1 MRIIKTILVFA
12 AVMLMSTIMYAA
24 TSHTVKHGE
33 TLMDIA
39 AMYDTTPLELSV
51 ANNIDFSS
59 ELKPGQK
66 LLIVKLSD
74 EEILNGIASD
84 KSSKKKPAKSKTA
97 KKTSSKTAKKTANK
111 DSGKGNKS
119 IVSFAMGLKNS
130 PYVSGGTSRGGFDC
144 SGFTYYVYKHFGKTI
159 PRTSAGQFRGGKAVS
174 KNNLQKG
181 DIVCFHT
188 HRSGCSHVGIYIGNG
203 KFIHAS
209 TPKTGVIVSELN
221 GVYYGPRYLG
231 ARRY

>member
-1 MRIIKTILVFA
+1 MLAIVT
-12 AVMLMSTIMYAA
+12 VMLMSAIMYAA

-51 ANNIDFSS
+51 ANNIDFTS

-66 LLIVKLSD
+66 LVIVKLSD
-74 EEILNGIASD
+74 EEILNGITSEKSAKKKTAKAKPAAK
-84 KSSKKKPAKSKTA
+84 KSSKTNKSAKPAKS
-97 KKTSSKTAKKTANK
+97 
-111 DSGKGNKS
+111 SGNGNQS
-119 IVSFAMGLKNS
+119 MVNFAMGLKNT

-174 KNNLQKG
+174 KDNLRKG